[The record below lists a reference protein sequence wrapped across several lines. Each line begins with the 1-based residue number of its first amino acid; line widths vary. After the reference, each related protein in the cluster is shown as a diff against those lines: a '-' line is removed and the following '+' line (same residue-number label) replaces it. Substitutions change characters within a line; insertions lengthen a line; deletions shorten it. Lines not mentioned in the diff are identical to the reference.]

1 MDHEPNQH
9 IDPVCGMTVKEG
21 EEAGKWDYQGQTYYF
36 CSTACL
42 KKFQSDPEKF
52 LSSPATEPH
61 STETPTPPKPEIINT
76 ETAVLGISGMSCAGC
91 AVTLEKALN
100 RLPGVKIAQVNFASE
115 EAVVQYDPKLTPPEE
130 LKRAIINAGY
140 NVRERTEDE
149 SAVIAGELRRAKNRM
164 LGAWLLVL
172 PAMVLMVLHL
182 ARLVHLPMK
191 LMTAIEFVLGA
202 AVLFLPGWHTLK
214 TAFGSIRNRAATMD
228 VLIALGTIAAL
239 VSSVFV
245 LAGMEVENLGRVA
258 GMLVAI
264 YLTGRYLEARAK
276 GRAAGAIRQ
285 LLSLG
290 ARTARILV
298 DDVETEVP
306 ISRLKPG
313 DIMLI
318 RPGEK
323 IPTDGII
330 IEGTTEIDESMAT
343 GEPLPVVKNPGDE
356 VIGATINTNGFIKVA
371 VRRVGQDTFLAQVI
385 RLVEQA
391 QLKKIPVQALAD
403 RITAR
408 FVPVILLLALVTG
421 LVWFAFAPA
430 FQPFLRWA
438 HTLLP
443 WVNPELS
450 RLSLALFA
458 GVAVLVIACPC
469 ALGLA
474 TPTALMV
481 ATGMAARQGIIFRS
495 GAALQRLKDVRALCL
510 DKTGTLTLGRP
521 RVQEVI
527 PLPGV
532 EPQELLRT
540 AAALEKGSEHPLA
553 RAIVQQA
560 EKENLELPS
569 PENITTLPG
578 MGISGTVA
586 GRPALA
592 GRLTLLQQHGIDT
605 TGLETLVRHHQGRP
619 GTMLF
624 VALDSRPLGMLIL
637 ADELKPEVPAVI
649 AGLKE
654 LGIVPVMLTGD
665 SRQTAEAIARQAGI
679 EQIYAELLPQDKLKL
694 LSQLKEKYRTIA
706 MVGDGINDAPAL
718 KAADVGIAIGTGT
731 EIAIAASDVT
741 LVRGDLN
748 AVVAAVRLS
757 RATFRKIRQNL
768 FWALFYNLLA
778 IPLAMLGL
786 LHPIIAETA
795 MALSSVNVVTNS
807 LRLRRTPL

>member
-1 MDHEPNQH
+1 MNHEPNQH

-21 EEAGKWDYQGQTYYF
+21 EEAGKWDYQGRTYYF

-42 KKFQSDPEKF
+42 KRFQADPEKF
-52 LSSPATEPH
+52 INNPAVEPH
-61 STETPTPPKPEIINT
+61 NASAPELPRPEIVNT

-91 AVTLEKALN
+91 AVTIEKTLN

-115 EAVVQYDPKLTPPEE
+115 EAVIEYDPKITPPEE
-130 LKRAIINAGY
+130 LKKAIIRTGY
-140 NVRERTEDE
+140 DVRERTEDE
-149 SAVIAGELRRAKNRM
+149 STAIAGELRRAKTRM
-164 LGAWLLVL
+164 LLAWLLVL

-182 ARLVHLPMK
+182 AQLVHLPMK
-191 LMTAIEFVLGA
+191 LMTAIEFLLGA
-202 AVLFLPGWHTLK
+202 GVLLIPGWQVLK
-214 TAFGSIRNRAATMD
+214 TASGSLRNRAATMD

-239 VSSVFV
+239 VSSIFV

-258 GMLVAI
+258 GMLMAI

-298 DDVETEVP
+298 DGVEMEVP
-306 ISRLKPG
+306 VSRLKPG

-356 VIGATINTNGFIKVA
+356 VIGATINTTGFIKVA
-371 VRRVGQDTFLAQVI
+371 VRRVGPDTFLAQVI

-438 HTLLP
+438 HALLP

-474 TPTALMV
+474 TPTALVV
-481 ATGMAARQGIIFRS
+481 ATGMAARRGIILRS

-510 DKTGTLTLGRP
+510 DKTGTLTAGKP
-521 RVQEVI
+521 QVGEII

-532 EPQELLRT
+532 EPAEVLRT
-540 AAALEKGSEHPLA
+540 AAALEQGSEHPLA
-553 RAIVQQA
+553 RAILQQA
-560 EKENLELPS
+560 KEQNIKLPTA
-569 PENITTLPG
+569 ENITALPG
-578 MGISGTVA
+578 LGITGTVE
-586 GRPALA
+586 GRLALA
-592 GRLTLLQQHGIDT
+592 GRLALLREHGIDT
-605 TGLETLVRHHQGRP
+605 AGLEALARNHEGKP
-619 GTMLF
+619 GTILF
-624 VALDSRPLGMLIL
+624 VAAGSRPLGMLIL
-637 ADELKPEVPAVI
+637 ADELRPEAPAMI

-679 EQIYAELLPQDKLKL
+679 EQIYAELMPQDKLEL
-694 LSQLKEKYRTIA
+694 LGRLKEKYRTIA
-706 MVGDGINDAPAL
+706 MLGDGINDAPAL

-741 LVRGDLN
+741 LIRTDLN
-748 AVVAAVRLS
+748 AVLAAIRLS
-757 RATFRKIRQNL
+757 RATFSKIRQNL

-786 LHPIIAETA
+786 LHPVIAETA

>member
-1 MDHEPNQH
+1 
-9 IDPVCGMTVKEG
+9 
-21 EEAGKWDYQGQTYYF
+21 
-36 CSTACL
+36 
-42 KKFQSDPEKF
+42 
-52 LSSPATEPH
+52 
-61 STETPTPPKPEIINT
+61 
-76 ETAVLGISGMSCAGC
+76 
-91 AVTLEKALN
+91 
-100 RLPGVKIAQVNFASE
+100 
-115 EAVVQYDPKLTPPEE
+115 
-130 LKRAIINAGY
+130 
-140 NVRERTEDE
+140 
-149 SAVIAGELRRAKNRM
+149 
-164 LGAWLLVL
+164 
-172 PAMVLMVLHL
+172 
-182 ARLVHLPMK
+182 
-191 LMTAIEFVLGA
+191 
-202 AVLFLPGWHTLK
+202 
-214 TAFGSIRNRAATMD
+214 
-228 VLIALGTIAAL
+228 
-239 VSSVFV
+239 
-245 LAGMEVENLGRVA
+245 
-258 GMLVAI
+258 
-264 YLTGRYLEARAK
+264 
-276 GRAAGAIRQ
+276 
-285 LLSLG
+285 
-290 ARTARILV
+290 
-298 DDVETEVP
+298 
-306 ISRLKPG
+306 
-313 DIMLI
+313 
-318 RPGEK
+318 
-323 IPTDGII
+323 
-330 IEGTTEIDESMAT
+330 
-343 GEPLPVVKNPGDE
+343 
-356 VIGATINTNGFIKVA
+356 
-371 VRRVGQDTFLAQVI
+371 
-385 RLVEQA
+385 
-391 QLKKIPVQALAD
+391 
-403 RITAR
+403 
-408 FVPVILLLALVTG
+408 
-421 LVWFAFAPA
+421 
-430 FQPFLRWA
+430 
-438 HTLLP
+438 
-443 WVNPELS
+443 
-450 RLSLALFA
+450 
-458 GVAVLVIACPC
+458 
-469 ALGLA
+469 
-474 TPTALMV
+474 
-481 ATGMAARQGIIFRS
+481 
-495 GAALQRLKDVRALCL
+495 L